1 MIKVLN
7 VRHNAEQPW
16 KLDLEFSDHTHGL
29 FDAQTY
35 LASHQGPLL
44 EALRDP
50 HYFKRAFV
58 DAGAVCWPNG
68 LELSPARLRELVQS
82 GATV

>member
-1 MIKVLN
+1 VIKVLN
-7 VRHNAEQPW
+7 VRHTADQAW
-16 KLDLEFSDHTHGL
+16 KLELEFSDHTHGL
-29 FDAQTY
+29 FDAQAY

-50 HYFKRAFV
+50 VYFKRAFV

-68 LELSPARLRELVQS
+68 LELSPARLRELVQNEV
-82 GATV
+82 GV